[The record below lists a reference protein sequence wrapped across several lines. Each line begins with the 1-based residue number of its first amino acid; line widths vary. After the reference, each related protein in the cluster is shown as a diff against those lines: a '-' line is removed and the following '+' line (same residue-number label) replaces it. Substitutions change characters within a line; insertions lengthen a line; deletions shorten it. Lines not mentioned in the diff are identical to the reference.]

1 MKRTFLIALFA
12 LMMLC
17 GCTSGITDTYWR
29 NDKTGEWMMGI
40 TDDNLIYD
48 SKIWDIIYS
57 SDTNGVY
64 VIKARCEK
72 ETIAVSISKGNGD
85 KHLITVNGMKTEC
98 SLIDDKYLPDYPE
111 KDTTPLADNNYAEGD
126 SVTITG
132 WIRPEPSLL
141 NWLRE
146 KRNNYAGANG
156 EVHARIKSIYNKKET
171 TYNTSIDSLG
181 RFTLRI
187 PLENTT
193 FFYLGYGYGY
203 ARMVAE
209 PNETYFLMVDP
220 IMRKTLF
227 MGRNARLQNELNAH
241 FIQPKTLGCLDVEEE
256 IKELNKLRDTVAVL
270 KEENLKLLD
279 KTIKEHPSL
288 SEKYKTFTRNMILGE
303 MADVLMMGEFL
314 DSDGSLPDSYLKA
327 IEEQC
332 WSKMDPLCALMPDD
346 HEYFPLYYWW
356 NLSRIAST
364 KTGYKLSQVIEGA
377 DREGI
382 ISLSAKDREAIRQYN
397 QAWPGYCK
405 KWDETPDSL
414 RDALYEEFKKKND
427 FMKVISDITSRKG
440 YMEYATSR
448 AHVRSFKAT
457 LEELKTRGW
466 SQAAQDI
473 YLCRELC
480 SIIDGNCGPL
490 DKYIMDYAD
499 ASIQLPAARNKV
511 HAVSEKYQNLG
522 KEQKVNA
529 NMSKGEK
536 ILRKLCEPYKGR
548 PILMDI
554 WGTWCGPCRADLS
567 HSQEEYEN
575 LKDYDLVYLYLAWNS
590 KEEECLKVI
599 EQYNVKGPNVVHHIL
614 TAEEQN
620 ALESYLGIH
629 SWPFY
634 RIIDRNGNVID
645 VDIHPESTERIKKIL
660 DKLDNG

>member
-1 MKRTFLIALFA
+1 MKRTFLIALLA

-17 GCTSGITDTYWR
+17 GCTTGITDTYWR
-29 NDKTGEWMMGI
+29 NDKTGEWMIGI

-72 ETIAVSISKGNGD
+72 ETIAVSISKGDGD

-141 NWLRE
+141 NWLK
-146 KRNNYAGANG
+146 KRINYAGVNG

-256 IKELNKLRDTVAVL
+256 IKELDKLRDTVAVL
-270 KEENLKLLD
+270 KEENLGLLD

-364 KTGYKLSQVIEGA
+364 KTGYKLSQVIEG
-377 DREGI
+377 E
-382 ISLSAKDREAIRQYN
+382 
-397 QAWPGYCK
+397 
-405 KWDETPDSL
+405 
-414 RDALYEEFKKKND
+414 
-427 FMKVISDITSRKG
+427 
-440 YMEYATSR
+440 TSR

-499 ASIQLPAARNKV
+499 ATIQLPAARNKV

-567 HSQEEYEN
+567 HSQEEYEK

>member
-1 MKRTFLIALFA
+1 MKRTFLIALLA

-72 ETIAVSISKGNGD
+72 ETIAVSISKGDGD

-227 MGRNARLQNELNAH
+227 MGRNARLQNELTAH

-327 IEEQC
+327 IEEQY

-364 KTGYKLSQVIEGA
+364 KTEYKLSQVIEG
-377 DREGI
+377 E
-382 ISLSAKDREAIRQYN
+382 
-397 QAWPGYCK
+397 
-405 KWDETPDSL
+405 
-414 RDALYEEFKKKND
+414 
-427 FMKVISDITSRKG
+427 
-440 YMEYATSR
+440 TSR

-499 ASIQLPAARNKV
+499 ATIQLPAARNKV

-536 ILRKLCEPYKGR
+536 ILRKLCEPYKGK

-567 HSQEEYEN
+567 HSQEEYEK

-599 EQYNVKGPNVVHHIL
+599 EQYNVKGPNVVHHVL

-645 VDIHPESTERIKKIL
+645 VNIHPESTERIKKIL
-660 DKLDNG
+660 DKLVNG

>member
-1 MKRTFLIALFA
+1 MKRTFLIALLA

-17 GCTSGITDTYWR
+17 GCTSGISDTYWR
-29 NDKTGEWMMGI
+29 NDKTGEWMMCI

-64 VIKARCEK
+64 AIKARCGK
-72 ETIAVSISKGNGD
+72 ETIAVSISKGDGD

-256 IKELNKLRDTVAVL
+256 IKELDKLRDTVAVL
-270 KEENLKLLD
+270 KEENLKMLD

-288 SEKYKTFTRNMILGE
+288 SEKYKTFTRNMILGK

-314 DSDGSLPDSYLKA
+314 GSEVSLPDSYLKA

-346 HEYFPLYYWW
+346 YEYFPLYYWW

-382 ISLSAKDREAIRQYN
+382 IS
-397 QAWPGYCK
+397 
-405 KWDETPDSL
+405 
-414 RDALYEEFKKKND
+414 
-427 FMKVISDITSRKG
+427 DITSRKG
-440 YMEYATSR
+440 DMEYETSR
-448 AHVRSFKAT
+448 AHVRSFMAT

-499 ASIQLPAARNKV
+499 ATIQLPAARNKV

-536 ILRKLCEPYKGR
+536 ILRKLCEPYKGK

-567 HSQEEYEN
+567 HSQEEYEK

-590 KEEECLKVI
+590 KEEECQKVI
-599 EQYNVKGPNVVHHIL
+599 EQYNVKGPNVVHHVL

-645 VDIHPESTERIKKIL
+645 VDIHPESTERVKKIL
-660 DKLDNG
+660 DKLDKG

>member
-1 MKRTFLIALFA
+1 MKRTFLIALLA

-64 VIKARCEK
+64 AIKARCEK
-72 ETIAVSISKGNGD
+72 ETIAVSISKGDGD

-98 SLIDDKYLPDYPE
+98 SLIDDKYLPDFPE

-327 IEEQC
+327 IEEQY

-364 KTGYKLSQVIEGA
+364 KTEYKLSQVIEG
-377 DREGI
+377 E
-382 ISLSAKDREAIRQYN
+382 
-397 QAWPGYCK
+397 
-405 KWDETPDSL
+405 
-414 RDALYEEFKKKND
+414 
-427 FMKVISDITSRKG
+427 
-440 YMEYATSR
+440 TSR

-499 ASIQLPAARNKV
+499 ATIQLPAARNKV

-536 ILRKLCEPYKGR
+536 ILRKLCEPYKGK

-567 HSQEEYEN
+567 HSQDEYEN

-599 EQYNVKGPNVVHHIL
+599 EQYNVKGPNVVHHVL

-645 VDIHPESTERIKKIL
+645 VNIHPESTERIKKIL
-660 DKLDNG
+660 DKLVNG

>member
-1 MKRTFLIALFA
+1 MKRTFLIALLA

-17 GCTSGITDTYWR
+17 GCTSGISDTYWR
-29 NDKTGEWMMGI
+29 NDKTGEWMMCI

-64 VIKARCEK
+64 AIKARCGK
-72 ETIAVSISKGNGD
+72 ETIAVSISKGDGD

-256 IKELNKLRDTVAVL
+256 IKELDKLRDTVAVL
-270 KEENLKLLD
+270 KEENLKMLD

-288 SEKYKTFTRNMILGE
+288 SEKYKTFTRNMILGK

-314 DSDGSLPDSYLKA
+314 GSEVSLPDSYLKA

-346 HEYFPLYYWW
+346 YEYFPLYYWW

-382 ISLSAKDREAIRQYN
+382 IS
-397 QAWPGYCK
+397 
-405 KWDETPDSL
+405 
-414 RDALYEEFKKKND
+414 
-427 FMKVISDITSRKG
+427 DITSRKG
-440 YMEYATSR
+440 DMEYETSR
-448 AHVRSFKAT
+448 AHVRSFMAT

-499 ASIQLPAARNKV
+499 ATIQLPAARNKV

-567 HSQEEYEN
+567 HSQEEYEK

-590 KEEECLKVI
+590 KEEECQKVI
-599 EQYNVKGPNVVHHIL
+599 EQYNVKGPNVVHHVL

-660 DKLDNG
+660 DKLVKG

>member
-1 MKRTFLIALFA
+1 MKRTFLIALLA
-12 LMMLC
+12 LVTLC
-17 GCTSGITDTYWR
+17 ACTTDITDTYWR

-40 TDDNLIYD
+40 TENKLVYD
-48 SKIWDIIYS
+48 SQIWDITSKTEADDTYS
-57 SDTNGVY
+57 
-64 VIKARCEK
+64 IKARCGK
-72 ETIAVSISKGNGD
+72 ETISVSIGKEINN
-85 KHLITVNGMKTEC
+85 KRIITVNGTETEC

-141 NWLRE
+141 NWLK
-146 KRNNYAGANG
+146 KRINYAGANG

-193 FFYLGYGYGY
+193 FFYLKYGHGY

-220 IMRKTLF
+220 MQRKTLF

-241 FIQPKTLGCLDVEEE
+241 FLELKTLSCLDVEEE
-256 IKELNKLRDTVAVL
+256 IKELDKLRDSVAVL
-270 KEENLKLLD
+270 KETNLKMLD

-314 DSDGSLPDSYLKA
+314 GSDVSLPDSYLKA
-327 IEEQC
+327 IEEQY

-377 DREGI
+377 EREGI
-382 ISLSAKDREAIRQYN
+382 ISLSAKDREAIRQYE

-499 ASIQLPAARNKV
+499 ATIQLPAARNKV

-522 KEQKVNA
+522 MEQKVNA

-536 ILRKLCEPYKGR
+536 ILRKFCEPYKGK

-567 HSQEEYEN
+567 HSQEEYEE

-590 KEEECLKVI
+590 KEEECQKVI
-599 EQYNVKGPNVVHHIL
+599 EQYNVKGPNVVHHVL

-645 VDIHPESTERIKKIL
+645 VNIHPESTERIKKIL
-660 DKLDNG
+660 DKLK

>member
-1 MKRTFLIALFA
+1 MKRTFLIALLA

-17 GCTSGITDTYWR
+17 GCTSGISDTYWR
-29 NDKTGEWMMGI
+29 NDKTGEWMMCI

-64 VIKARCEK
+64 AIKARCGK
-72 ETIAVSISKGNGD
+72 ETIAVSISKGDGD

-256 IKELNKLRDTVAVL
+256 IKELDKLRDTVAVL
-270 KEENLKLLD
+270 KEENLKMLD

-288 SEKYKTFTRNMILGE
+288 SEKYKTFTRNMILGK

-314 DSDGSLPDSYLKA
+314 GSEVSLPDSYLKA

-346 HEYFPLYYWW
+346 YEYFPLYYWW

-382 ISLSAKDREAIRQYN
+382 IS
-397 QAWPGYCK
+397 
-405 KWDETPDSL
+405 
-414 RDALYEEFKKKND
+414 
-427 FMKVISDITSRKG
+427 DITSRKG
-440 YMEYATSR
+440 DMEYETSR
-448 AHVRSFKAT
+448 AHVRSFMAT

-499 ASIQLPAARNKV
+499 ATIQLPAARNKV

-536 ILRKLCEPYKGR
+536 ILRKLCEPYKGK

-567 HSQEEYEN
+567 HSQEEYEK

-590 KEEECLKVI
+590 KEEECQKVI
-599 EQYNVKGPNVVHHIL
+599 EQYNVKGPNVVHHVL

-660 DKLDNG
+660 DKLVKG

>member
-1 MKRTFLIALFA
+1 
-12 LMMLC
+12 MMLC

-40 TDDNLIYD
+40 TGDNLIYD

-220 IMRKTLF
+220 IMPKTLF

-241 FIQPKTLGCLDVEEE
+241 FIQPKTLSCLDVVEE
-256 IKELNKLRDTVAVL
+256 IKELDKLRDTVAVL
-270 KEENLKLLD
+270 KEENLKMLD

-288 SEKYKTFTRNMILGE
+288 SEKYKTFTRNMILGK

-314 DSDGSLPDSYLKA
+314 GSDVSLPDSYLKA
-327 IEEQC
+327 IEEQY

-346 HEYFPLYYWW
+346 YEYFPLYYWW

-377 DREGI
+377 EREGI
-382 ISLSAKDREAIRQYN
+382 
-397 QAWPGYCK
+397 
-405 KWDETPDSL
+405 
-414 RDALYEEFKKKND
+414 
-427 FMKVISDITSRKG
+427 ISDITSRKG
-440 YMEYATSR
+440 YMEYETSR
-448 AHVRSFKAT
+448 THVRSFKAT
-457 LEELKTRGW
+457 LEESKTRGW

-499 ASIQLPAARNKV
+499 ATIQLPAARNKV

-567 HSQEEYEN
+567 HSQEEYEE

-590 KEEECLKVI
+590 KEEECQKVI
-599 EQYNVKGPNVVHHIL
+599 EQYNVKGPNVVHHVL

-634 RIIDRNGNVID
+634 RIIDRNGNLID

-660 DKLDNG
+660 DKLLKVKG

>member
-1 MKRTFLIALFA
+1 MKRTFLIALFS

-64 VIKARCEK
+64 AIKARCEK
-72 ETIAVSISKGNGD
+72 ETIAVSISKGDGD
-85 KHLITVNGMKTEC
+85 KHLITINGMKTEC
-98 SLIDDKYLPDYPE
+98 SLIDDKYLPDFPE

-327 IEEQC
+327 IEEQY

-364 KTGYKLSQVIEGA
+364 KTEYKLSQVIEG
-377 DREGI
+377 E
-382 ISLSAKDREAIRQYN
+382 
-397 QAWPGYCK
+397 
-405 KWDETPDSL
+405 
-414 RDALYEEFKKKND
+414 
-427 FMKVISDITSRKG
+427 
-440 YMEYATSR
+440 TSR

-499 ASIQLPAARNKV
+499 ATIQLPAARNKV

-567 HSQEEYEN
+567 HSQEEYEK

-599 EQYNVKGPNVVHHIL
+599 EQYNVKGPNVVHHVL

-645 VDIHPESTERIKKIL
+645 VNIHPESTERIKKIL
-660 DKLDNG
+660 DKLVNG

>member
-1 MKRTFLIALFA
+1 MKRTFLIALLA

-64 VIKARCEK
+64 AIKARCEK
-72 ETIAVSISKGNGD
+72 ETIAVSISKGDGD
-85 KHLITVNGMKTEC
+85 KHLITINGMKTEC
-98 SLIDDKYLPDYPE
+98 SLIDDKYLPDFPE

-327 IEEQC
+327 IEEQY

-364 KTGYKLSQVIEGA
+364 KTEYKLSQVIEG
-377 DREGI
+377 E
-382 ISLSAKDREAIRQYN
+382 
-397 QAWPGYCK
+397 
-405 KWDETPDSL
+405 
-414 RDALYEEFKKKND
+414 
-427 FMKVISDITSRKG
+427 
-440 YMEYATSR
+440 TSR

-499 ASIQLPAARNKV
+499 ATIQLPAARNKV

-536 ILRKLCEPYKGR
+536 ILRKLCEPYKGK

-567 HSQEEYEN
+567 HSQEEYEK

-590 KEEECLKVI
+590 KEEECQKVI
-599 EQYNVKGPNVVHHIL
+599 EQYNVTGPNVVHHIL

>member
-64 VIKARCEK
+64 AIKARCGK
-72 ETIAVSISKGNGD
+72 KTIAVSISKGDGD

-241 FIQPKTLGCLDVEEE
+241 FIQPKTLSCLDVEEE
-256 IKELNKLRDTVAVL
+256 IKELDRLRDTVAVL

-288 SEKYKTFTRNMILGE
+288 SEKYKTFTRNMILGK

-314 DSDGSLPDSYLKA
+314 GSDVSLPDSYLKA
-327 IEEQC
+327 IEEQY

-346 HEYFPLYYWW
+346 YEYFPLYYWW

-364 KTGYKLSQVIEGA
+364 KPGYKLSQVIEGA

-382 ISLSAKDREAIRQYN
+382 IS
-397 QAWPGYCK
+397 
-405 KWDETPDSL
+405 
-414 RDALYEEFKKKND
+414 
-427 FMKVISDITSRKG
+427 DITSRKG
-440 YMEYATSR
+440 YMEYETSR
-448 AHVRSFKAT
+448 THVRSFKAT

-499 ASIQLPAARNKV
+499 ATIQLPAARNKV

-536 ILRKLCEPYKGR
+536 ILRKLCEPYKGK

-567 HSQEEYEN
+567 HSQEEYEK

-590 KEEECLKVI
+590 KEEECQKVI
-599 EQYNVKGPNVVHHIL
+599 EQYNVKGPNVVHHVL

>member
-1 MKRTFLIALFA
+1 MKRTFLIALLA

-17 GCTSGITDTYWR
+17 GCTSGISDTYWR

-48 SKIWDIIYS
+48 SKICDIIYS
-57 SDTNGVY
+57 SDTNGVF

-111 KDTTPLADNNYAEGD
+111 KDTTPLANNNYAEGD

-146 KRNNYAGANG
+146 KRNNYAGVNG

-256 IKELNKLRDTVAVL
+256 IKELDKLRDTVAVL

-279 KTIKEHPSL
+279 KTIKEHPNL
-288 SEKYKTFTRNMILGE
+288 SEKYKTFTRNMILGA

-314 DSDGSLPDSYLKA
+314 GSDVSLPDSYLKA

-332 WSKMDPLCALMPDD
+332 WSKMDPLCALMPDGY
-346 HEYFPLYYWW
+346 EYFPLYYWW
-356 NLSRIAST
+356 NLSRIANEKSSQ
-364 KTGYKLSQVIEGA
+364 KLSQVIEEA
-377 DREGI
+377 EREGI
-382 ISLSAKDREAIRQYN
+382 
-397 QAWPGYCK
+397 
-405 KWDETPDSL
+405 
-414 RDALYEEFKKKND
+414 
-427 FMKVISDITSRKG
+427 ISDITSRKG
-440 YMEYATSR
+440 YMEYETSR

-499 ASIQLPAARNKV
+499 ATIQLPAARNKV

-536 ILRKLCEPYKGR
+536 ILRKLCEPYKGK

-567 HSQEEYEN
+567 HSQEEYEK

-599 EQYNVKGPNVVHHIL
+599 EQYNVKGPNVVHHVL

-634 RIIDRNGNVID
+634 RIIDRNGNLID
-645 VDIHPESTERIKKIL
+645 VDIDPESTERIKKIL
-660 DKLDNG
+660 DKLNNG

>member
-1 MKRTFLIALFA
+1 MKRTFLIALLA

-17 GCTSGITDTYWR
+17 GCTSGISDTYWR

-241 FIQPKTLGCLDVEEE
+241 FIQPKTLSWLDVEEK
-256 IKELNKLRDTVAVL
+256 IKELDRLRDTVAVL
-270 KEENLKLLD
+270 KEENLGLLD
-279 KTIKEHPSL
+279 KTIKEHPNL
-288 SEKYKTFTRNMILGE
+288 SEKYKTFTRNMILGA

-314 DSDGSLPDSYLKA
+314 GSEVSLPDSYLKD
-327 IEEQC
+327 IEEHY
-332 WSKMDPLCALMPDD
+332 WSQMDQLCVLMPDD

-377 DREGI
+377 DHEGI
-382 ISLSAKDREAIRQYN
+382 
-397 QAWPGYCK
+397 
-405 KWDETPDSL
+405 
-414 RDALYEEFKKKND
+414 
-427 FMKVISDITSRKG
+427 ISDITSRKG
-440 YMEYATSR
+440 YMEYETSR

-499 ASIQLPAARNKV
+499 STIQLPAARNKV

-590 KEEECLKVI
+590 KEEECQKVI

-645 VDIHPESTERIKKIL
+645 VDIHPESIERIKKIL

>member
-1 MKRTFLIALFA
+1 MKRTFLIALLA

-17 GCTSGITDTYWR
+17 GCTTGITDTYWR
-29 NDKTGEWMMGI
+29 NDKTGEWMIGI

-64 VIKARCEK
+64 AIKARCEK
-72 ETIAVSISKGNGD
+72 ETIAVSISKGDGD
-85 KHLITVNGMKTEC
+85 KHLITINGMKTEC
-98 SLIDDKYLPDYPE
+98 SLIDDKYLPDFPE

-270 KEENLKLLD
+270 KEENLGLLD

-327 IEEQC
+327 IEEQY

-364 KTGYKLSQVIEGA
+364 KTGYKLSQVIEG
-377 DREGI
+377 E
-382 ISLSAKDREAIRQYN
+382 
-397 QAWPGYCK
+397 
-405 KWDETPDSL
+405 
-414 RDALYEEFKKKND
+414 
-427 FMKVISDITSRKG
+427 
-440 YMEYATSR
+440 TSR

-499 ASIQLPAARNKV
+499 ATIQLPAARNKV

-536 ILRKLCEPYKGR
+536 ILRKLCEPYKGK

-567 HSQEEYEN
+567 HSQEEYEK

-590 KEEECLKVI
+590 KEEECQKVI

-660 DKLDNG
+660 DKLNNG